1 MRKDPSLQGNSP
13 EIKFNPVQSWVREM
27 LKSLGENPDRDGL
40 QQTPV
45 RVAELYSELFSG
57 LKEDPAEFLETTF
70 DENHHEPVIVANISF
85 FSICEHHLLPFLGYV
100 HVGYNPN
107 GRVVGA
113 SKLARVIDTLSRRPQ
128 IQERLTTQIVDTIV
142 GNLCTKAALVF
153 VSAEHMCM
161 TLRGVRKPGSHIVTV
176 AQRGSEDVLRT
187 LKETMSLASLKG
199 FK

>member
-1 MRKDPSLQGNSP
+1 MREETSLQNDSE
-13 EIKFNPVQSWVREM
+13 EIKANPVQSWVREM

-40 QQTPV
+40 RQTPF

-57 LKEDPAEFLETTF
+57 LKEDPAEFLQTTF

-85 FSICEHHLLPFLGYV
+85 FSICEHHLLPFLGYI
-100 HVGYNPN
+100 HVGYSPS

-113 SKLARVIDTLSRRPQ
+113 SKLARVIDVLSKRPQ
-128 IQERLTTQIVDTIV
+128 IQERLTTQIADIIV
-142 GNLCTKAALVF
+142 GNLSTKAALVF

-161 TLRGVRKPGSHIVTV
+161 TLRGVRKPGSQIVTV
-176 AQRGSEDVLRT
+176 AERGSKDVLTT

-199 FK
+199 FR